1 MHIWPECFST
11 ADKAYLEKTW
21 AGFPSIAEV
30 LALKLCD
37 LHEEALS
44 SRSLLPASLR
54 SAATE
59 AVAYGIGKCQVNDY
73 EKIIRRLKKTF
84 EKLIDAVE
92 AEISLEG
99 VDLVEARFEIG
110 HLSNIDKYSVFLV
123 ERNQIERAFSIAER
137 AEELGKQGHLLIIAM
152 VAAGADIEV
161 RTQCNNALKEIFTTL
176 ESKAYEWAHPKGNF
190 WNEDLP
196 QLSVVNH
203 LGALSSG
210 YYGDSN
216 QAAYFVRSTIRSLT
230 HGNNRVPILKILS
243 SVDSTSRAKIIFDT
257 YRRVSGSEY
266 YKEVISQVDP
276 VALFKGDEVDFNK
289 SSLKVF
295 RMFRANELPEWY
307 TAVLA
312 QTASDLYRKSDY
324 IYNYWY
330 ALFFSEKSE
339 EEIVIPKSFCD
350 YYSEF
355 LFVLD
360 DKASTSLGEK
370 SYIEWDYVKSKVIFS
385 GSGIGET
392 LLEIVEAALPSIAS
406 EFERS
411 KNEKLVISQICDQQ
425 AALFLITAGLL
436 IRKCGMISQLVAVLA
451 KLPREDFRIARIM
464 AECMDVSPKEMA
476 SHPLLRESSLS
487 ADLGL

>member
-44 SRSLLPASLR
+44 SHALLPNSLR
-54 SAATE
+54 IAAAE
-59 AVAYGIGKCQVNDY
+59 AVAYGIGKYQVNDY
-73 EKIIRRLKKTF
+73 DKIIRRLKKSF

-92 AEISLEG
+92 AKIGLEC
-99 VDLVEARFEIG
+99 VDLLEARFEIG
-110 HLSNIDKYSVFLV
+110 HLSNIEKYSVFLV
-123 ERNQIERAFSIAER
+123 KRNQVERAFSIAER
-137 AEELGKQGHLLIIAM
+137 AEKHGRQGGLLIIAM
-152 VAAGADIEV
+152 VATGAEIEE
-161 RTQCNNALKEIFTTL
+161 RTRCNNALNEIFTTL
-176 ESKAYEWAHPKGNF
+176 ELKAYEWAHPKGNF
-190 WNEDLP
+190 WKEDIP

-210 YYGDSN
+210 YYGDSD
-216 QAAYFVRSTIRSLT
+216 QAVYFVRSAIRSLT
-230 HGNNRVPILKILS
+230 HGKTRVPILTILS
-243 SVDSTSRAKIIFDT
+243 SVDSESRAEIIFDA
-257 YRRVSGSEY
+257 YRRVSESQY
-266 YKEVISQVDP
+266 YEEVISQIDP
-276 VALFKGDEVDFNK
+276 VALFKGDEIDFNK

-295 RMFRANELPEWY
+295 RMFRGNELPDWY

-312 QTASDLYRKSDY
+312 KTASDLYRNSDY

-330 ALFFSEKSE
+330 ALYFSEKSVE
-339 EEIVIPKSFCD
+339 ELVIPESFCD

-355 LFVLD
+355 LKVVD
-360 DKASTSLGEK
+360 DNAAVSMGEK
-370 SYIEWDYVKSKVIFS
+370 DYITWDYVESKVIFS
-385 GSGIGET
+385 GYGIGET
-392 LLEIVEAALPSIAS
+392 LLEIVEAAMPSIAS
-406 EFERS
+406 EFKKT
-411 KNEKLVISQICDQQ
+411 KNEKSVISQICDQQ

-451 KLPREDFRIARIM
+451 KLPREDFRIARLM